1 MGRGCKIRTGAN
13 NVSNSSLHDEVD
25 LKILETITDVDG
37 TEAVGVNLVEEL
49 VAGPLQRANHNS
61 VAALVA
67 LQRPAAAWLV
77 LRGRLEESLIEGR
90 RRQVELCAL
99 LLILH
104 VAEVQV
110 VIKFHAGLAGEA
122 TECFIAAHL
131 VLRGHFEG
139 ADGADLA
146 IILNRVYHC
155 RQTVQFCISVAYKCQ

>member
-1 MGRGCKIRTGAN
+1 M
-13 NVSNSSLHDEVD
+13 SNSSLHDEVD

-37 TEAVGVNLVEEL
+37 TEAVRVNLVEEL
-49 VAGPLQRANHNS
+49 VAGPLERANHDS
-61 VAALVA
+61 LAALVP
-67 LQRPAAAWLV
+67 LQRPAATWLV
-77 LRGRLEESLIEGR
+77 LRGRLEESLIEGCR
-90 RRQVELCAL
+90 WQVELCAL

-139 ADGADLA
+139 ADRADLA
-146 IILNRVYHC
+146 IILNRVHHC